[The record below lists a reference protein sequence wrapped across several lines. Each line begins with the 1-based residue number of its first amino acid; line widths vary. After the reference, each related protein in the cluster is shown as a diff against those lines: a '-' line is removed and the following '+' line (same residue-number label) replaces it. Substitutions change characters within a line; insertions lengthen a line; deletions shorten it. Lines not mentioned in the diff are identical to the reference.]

1 MRLIFICQFLG
12 RHIFIYRLVDE
23 GPQEFHA
30 EVPEPLI
37 KMNNACFIL
46 VEVKLKFAE
55 HLLRQLQG
63 FFRLR
68 LIPAQYDKI
77 ISKPYVPEVALLN
90 GFIKG
95 IQIEVRKEWRQW

>member
-37 KMNNACFIL
+37 KMNNACFVL
-46 VEVKLKFAE
+46 VKVELQFAE
-55 HLLRQLQG
+55 HLLSQLKG

-68 LIPAQYDKI
+68 LVPAQYDKI
-77 ISKPYVPEVALLN
+77 ISKSYVAEVAPFY

-95 IQIEVRKEWRQW
+95 IQIE